1 MIVFKE
7 TFLMKSNMFKQSK
20 SNENG
25 LSQSN
30 LGFQEK
36 YSFIN
41 DSMISFSIYEES
53 KVPNGITNSEKVA
66 EYTK

>member
-1 MIVFKE
+1 
-7 TFLMKSNMFKQSK
+7 MKSNMFKQSK